1 MSYSFLK
8 TPVKYLK
15 HVGPKRAELL
25 NKELNIFNFYDLI
38 TYYPFRYIDRSEFH
52 KIKEINANSSYVQIR
67 GKIKDLYQTG
77 ERKSARLTANLE
89 DETGKIELVWF
100 RGIKWIKDKINPD
113 VEYIVFGKINIFNRR
128 YNIPHPEIDIASEQD
143 AGINSNLQAF
153 YNSSEKLKS
162 KGLNS
167 KGISK
172 LMRTLILSAQDNIY
186 ETLSNEIIK
195 TLNLIS
201 IEQAIVNIHFP
212 KDNYMLEKSILRLKF
227 EELFFLQLK
236 ILRRKNI
243 RIKKIQGHKF
253 PVVGNYF
260 NQFYKKNIPFKL
272 TNAQKKV
279 IREIR
284 IDVDSGRQ
292 MNRLLQGDVGSGKT
306 LVALMSMLMA
316 LDNNYQTCLMA
327 PTEVLANQHF
337 QTITQMLYG
346 LDIKINLF
354 TGSTKTSQRKNI
366 YENLINGN
374 LQILIGTHA
383 LIEDKVKF
391 KNLGL
396 VVIDE
401 QHKFGVAQR
410 AKLWTKNVI
419 YPHIL
424 VMTATPIPRT
434 LAMTLY
440 GDLDIS
446 VIDELPPGRKFVK
459 TYHLFENKRF
469 RVFGFMKEQIK
480 QGRQIYVV
488 YPLIEESEK
497 IDLKNLKDGYED
509 IVREFPPPKH
519 NVGMLH
525 GKMKQGDKDFEI
537 QRFIKGETQILVS
550 TTVIEVGIDIHN
562 ASVMIIEN
570 AERFGLSQLHQLRGR
585 VGRGADQSHC
595 ILMTDYKLTSDARER
610 MNTMV
615 RTSDGFEIAETD
627 LKLRGPGE
635 MEGTKQSGIF
645 NLKLANL
652 AQDEKILKTAR
663 NTAKKLLDDDPELQ
677 KKDNIPIADNFKFL
691 FKNKTNWGLIS

>member
-38 TYYPFRYIDRSEFH
+38 TYYPFRYIDRSIFY
-52 KIKEINANSSYVQIR
+52 KIKEININSSYVQIR
-67 GKIKDLYQTG
+67 GKIKNLYQTG
-77 ERKSARLTANLE
+77 ERKSARLTADLE

-100 RGIKWIKDKINPD
+100 RGIKWIKDKISPD
-113 VEYIVFGKINIFNRR
+113 VEYIVFGKINIFNGR
-128 YNIPHPEIDIASEQD
+128 YNIPHPEIDIASEQET
-143 AGINSNLQAF
+143 GIISNLQAF

-172 LMRTLILSAQDNIY
+172 LMRTLILSAQGNIY

-201 IEQAIVNIHFP
+201 LEQALINIHFP
-212 KDNYMLEKSILRLKF
+212 QDNYMIEKSILRLKF
-227 EELFFLQLK
+227 EELFFGQLK
-236 ILRRKNI
+236 ILRQRNI

-253 PVVGNYF
+253 SVVGNYF
-260 NQFYKKNIPFKL
+260 NQFYKKNIPFEL

-284 IDVDSGRQ
+284 IDVGSGRQ

-306 LVALMSMLMA
+306 LVALMSMLIA
-316 LDNNYQTCLMA
+316 LDNNCQTCLMA

-346 LDIKINLF
+346 LDIKTDLL
-354 TGSTKTSQRKNI
+354 TSSTKTSQRKNI

-446 VIDELPPGRKFVK
+446 VIDELPPGRKSIK
-459 TYHLFENKRF
+459 TYHLFESKRF

-480 QGRQIYVV
+480 QGRQVYVV

-497 IDLKNLKDGYED
+497 IDLKNLTDGYEN
-509 IVREFPPPKH
+509 IVREFPQQKYK
-519 NVGMLH
+519 VGMLH
-525 GKMKQGDKDFEI
+525 GRMKQEDKDSEI
-537 QRFIKGETQILVS
+537 QHFIKNEKQILVS

-585 VGRGADQSHC
+585 IGRGADQSHC
-595 ILMTDYKLTSDARER
+595 ILMTDYKLSSDARER
-610 MNTMV
+610 INTMV

-652 AQDEKILKTAR
+652 VQDEKILKTAR
-663 NTAKKLLDDDPELQ
+663 NTAKKLLDNDPELQ

>member
-38 TYYPFRYIDRSEFH
+38 TYYPFRYIDRSIFY
-52 KIKEINANSSYVQIR
+52 KIKEININSSYVQIR
-67 GKIKDLYQTG
+67 GKIKNLYQTG
-77 ERKSARLTANLE
+77 ERKSARLTADLE

-100 RGIKWIKDKINPD
+100 RRIKWIKDKISPD
-113 VEYIVFGKINIFNRR
+113 VEYIVFGKINIFNGR
-128 YNIPHPEIDIASEQD
+128 YNIPHPEIDIASEQET
-143 AGINSNLQAF
+143 GIISNLQAF

-172 LMRTLILSAQDNIY
+172 LMRTLILSAQGNIY

-201 IEQAIVNIHFP
+201 LEQALINIHFP
-212 KDNYMLEKSILRLKF
+212 QDNYMIEKSILRLKF
-227 EELFFLQLK
+227 EELFFGQLK
-236 ILRRKNI
+236 ILRQRNI

-253 PVVGNYF
+253 SVVGNYF
-260 NQFYKKNIPFKL
+260 NQFYKKNIPFEL

-284 IDVDSGRQ
+284 IDVGSGRQ

-306 LVALMSMLMA
+306 LVALMSMLIA
-316 LDNNYQTCLMA
+316 LDNNCQTCLMA

-346 LDIKINLF
+346 LDIKTDLL
-354 TGSTKTSQRKNI
+354 TSSTKTSQRKNI

-446 VIDELPPGRKFVK
+446 VIDELPPGRKSIK
-459 TYHLFENKRF
+459 TYHLFESKRF

-480 QGRQIYVV
+480 QGRQVYVV

-497 IDLKNLKDGYED
+497 IDLKNLTDGYEN
-509 IVREFPPPKH
+509 IVREFPQQKYK
-519 NVGMLH
+519 VGMLH
-525 GKMKQGDKDFEI
+525 GRMKQEDKDSEI
-537 QRFIKGETQILVS
+537 QHFIKNEKQILVS

-585 VGRGADQSHC
+585 IGRGADQSHC
-595 ILMTDYKLTSDARER
+595 ILMTDYKLSSDARER
-610 MNTMV
+610 INTMV

-652 AQDEKILKTAR
+652 VQDEKILKTAR
-663 NTAKKLLDDDPELQ
+663 NTAKKLLDNDPELQ

>member
-509 IVREFPPPKH
+509 IVREFPPLKH

>member
-519 NVGMLH
+519 KVGMLH